1 MIKMMSSFV
10 LAFMILPAWGDPD
23 PNQQPNNGQVVQQP
37 KECEFLK
44 EKRKQEMVALS
55 GCEELNLISRLNKGK
70 SYDHVDSARTIDGKI
85 SCVAKGGYT
94 LDYDDCKR
102 VLSLY
107 NGVIA
112 AEKAMFIQQQVR
124 INENN
129 IKQSEEIAKAT
140 QQGDAQNAALEASRK
155 RNEQNS
161 EMFKEQAWTY
171 STAVTALTTGL
182 MSWQGKGSKALGKVC
197 GNKTYF
203 ESSKKLSHENM
214 GYTPYKSAEDCKTLL
229 TNRVGSLFSN
239 ANAKTQFWLASK
251 DFVEKAASAA
261 GKAGLS
267 DQVAKLQE
275 KLPSTN
281 DEEDLILD
289 PCVTNPAQEGCA
301 PAGGPRVPVGDS
313 MQAASLDFG
322 PGGNQ
327 TFDLGQNAA
336 GGPSLD
342 TPTTTSDSGNKV
354 NDVASPF
361 ESEAKKASGILDP
374 SSEAVVSAGSQPSAP
389 GGGGAGGG
397 GGGGGGG
404 GSSSSDE
411 PDPNA
416 NKEPEIN
423 VTKVSGKYG
432 SGGGGGFQGIKGS
445 KEDANPFSSLFEK
458 SPAGGVEEDRSIASG
473 DIDGAS
479 SGLFQ
484 KISKRYGQVQQDK
497 RIESQNLE

>member
-1 MIKMMSSFV
+1 MTKLMSSFV
-10 LAFMILPAWGDPD
+10 LALMTLPAWGDPD

-161 EMFKEQAWTY
+161 QMFKEQAWTY
-171 STAVTALTTGL
+171 STAVTALTAGIG
-182 MSWQGKGSKALGKVC
+182 SWQGKGSKAIGKIC
-197 GNKTYF
+197 GNQTYF

-214 GYTPYKSAEDCKTLL
+214 SYTPYKSTEDCKTLL
-229 TNRVGSLFSN
+229 SNRKGSIFSN
-239 ANAKTQFWLASK
+239 GNAKTQFWMASAE
-251 DFVEKAASAA
+251 FVKKAADAA
-261 GKAGLS
+261 AKAGLS

-275 KLPSTN
+275 KLPSSN
-281 DEEDLILD
+281 DEEDLMLD
-289 PCVTNPAQEGCA
+289 PCVVNPSQEGCA

-327 TFDLGQNAA
+327 TFDLGQNA
-336 GGPSLD
+336 GEGPSLD
-342 TPTTTSDSGNKV
+342 TPAVTSDSGNKV
-354 NDVASPF
+354 NDVVSPF

-374 SSEAVVSAGSQPSAP
+374 AAQAVVSAGSQPSAP
-389 GGGGAGGG
+389 GGGGAGG

-432 SGGGGGFQGIKGS
+432 SAGGGGFQAAKGS

-484 KISKRYGQVQQDK
+484 KISKKYGQVQQDK